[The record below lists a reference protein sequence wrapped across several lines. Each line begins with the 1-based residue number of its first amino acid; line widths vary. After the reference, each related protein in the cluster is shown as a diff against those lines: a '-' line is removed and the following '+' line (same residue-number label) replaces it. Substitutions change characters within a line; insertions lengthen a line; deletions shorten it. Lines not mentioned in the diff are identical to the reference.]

1 MGTRDR
7 GSYWYNRL
15 PRTNWVLVAGFVLA
29 PGEQKGGKCPVVK
42 VLECVGEHYKVQD
55 VQRAK
60 VYRWRPATIALEC
73 ECGERLTLTSS
84 TTTCSKCGEDHTD
97 VVAEVLETHT
107 EEDEGHHPWGSLR
120 SYFSRP
126 KPI

>member
-1 MGTRDR
+1 MGASGAT
-7 GSYWYNRL
+7 GYKG
-15 PRTNWVLVAGFVLA
+15 PMGPVAGFILA
-29 PGEQKGGKCPVVK
+29 QGERTGRGRYQVVK

-55 VQRAK
+55 VQRAR
-60 VYRWRPATIALEC
+60 VYKWHPAAVALEC

-84 TTTCSKCGEDHTD
+84 TTTCFKCGEDHTD

-107 EEDEGHHPWGSLR
+107 EEDEGHHPWGTLR

>member
-1 MGTRDR
+1 MGASGAT
-7 GSYWYNRL
+7 GYKG
-15 PRTNWVLVAGFVLA
+15 PMGPVAGFILA
-29 PGEQKGGKCPVVK
+29 QGERTGRGRYQVVK
-42 VLECVGEHYKVQD
+42 VLECVGDHYEFQD
-55 VQRAK
+55 VQRAR
-60 VYRWRPATIALEC
+60 VYKWYPAAVALEC

-84 TTTCSKCGEDHTD
+84 TTTCFKCGEDHTD

>member
-1 MGTRDR
+1 M
-7 GSYWYNRL
+7 
-15 PRTNWVLVAGFVLA
+15 
-29 PGEQKGGKCPVVK
+29 VK
-42 VLECVGEHYKVQD
+42 VLECVGAHYRVQD
-55 VQRAK
+55 VQRAR
-60 VYRWRPATIALEC
+60 VYKWYPAAVALEC

-84 TTTCSKCGEDHTD
+84 TTTCFKCGEDHTD

-107 EEDEGHHPWGSLR
+107 EEDEGHHPWGTLR